1 MEGKVQNTGVVVQE
15 IPEPIKKIGL
25 IYVPDSVEVKKTYK
39 TGVVKATGQGTR
51 ERPMEVS
58 VGDKVKY
65 KNNEYPKNEQGF
77 DVVILDDIL
86 YVE

>member
-1 MEGKVQNTGVVVQE
+1 MEGKVQNLGVVVQE

-25 IYVPDSVEVKKTYK
+25 IYVPDSVEVKKTWK
-39 TGVVKATGQGTR
+39 TGVVKATGQGTQ
-51 ERPMEVS
+51 ERQMEVS
-58 VGDKVKY
+58 VGDRVKY

-77 DVVILDDIL
+77 DVAMLDDIL